1 MAAEIIG
8 DLIVIG
14 AGPAGA
20 NAAIAA
26 SAHGLNVQLLDEA
39 PHAGGQVWRA
49 PLEGLPKGNTPEAH
63 EGASLRERLAASD
76 VTVHAGQ
83 RVWSVLSKS
92 DCGFQVDSLGP
103 GGPVVLSAPRLVT
116 ATGAYERIVPFT
128 GWTLPG
134 VMGLAAATILL
145 KSHGVVPG
153 ARPIVAGAGPLL
165 LAVAAGILDAG
176 VKPLAVV
183 DLDSRADWLAR
194 LPALASKP
202 RNLMRGAR
210 WAARLRSAGV
220 PMLYRHAVRMAD
232 GEGQLERITV
242 CPVDASGAFT
252 EGEEKQ
258 FETDA
263 LLIGHG
269 LTPGAD
275 IPRLL
280 GAQMQHDRL
289 RGGHVPQIDGF
300 GRTTLD
306 GLFAIGDG
314 AGVRGADMAVTAGQL
329 AGLAVAHNAGQL
341 AHHAFDQKT
350 ARLLK
355 IQKWQT
361 RFCDA
366 IAGSMT
372 MRAGQ
377 LTSVP
382 EAAVVC
388 RCEDVTRGDIEAAVD
403 AGASDVNQLKHFTRT
418 GMGPCQGRM
427 CGEVAASLL
436 ASRLGIERADVGQ
449 FTARPPLR
457 PVAIGELT
465 GSFSYDDIPIPE
477 PAPL

>member
-1 MAAEIIG
+1 MTTEIAG
-8 DLIVIG
+8 ELIIIG

-26 SAHGLNVQLLDEA
+26 SDHGLDVHLLDEA

-49 PLEGLPKGNTPEAH
+49 PLEGLPKGNTQEAT
-63 EGASLRERLAASD
+63 EGASLRQRLVASH

-83 RVWSVLSKS
+83 RVWSVLAKTEG
-92 DCGFQVDSLGP
+92 GFQVDSLGP
-103 GGPVVLSAPRLVT
+103 DGPKVFTAPRLVA

-134 VMGLAAATILL
+134 VIGLAAATILL
-145 KSHGVVPG
+145 KSHGVAPG
-153 ARPIVAGAGPLL
+153 ACPIVAGAGPLL
-165 LAVAAGILDAG
+165 LAVAASILDAG
-176 VKPLAVV
+176 VKPLVVV

-202 RNLMRGAR
+202 GNLMRGVQ
-210 WAARLRSAGV
+210 WAARLRAAGV

-252 EGEEKQ
+252 EGEEKH

-263 LLIGHG
+263 LLVGHG

-280 GAQMQHDRL
+280 GARMQHDPL
-289 RGGHVPQIDGF
+289 RGGHVPQIDSF
-300 GRTTLD
+300 GRTSLE

-329 AGLAVAHNAGQL
+329 CGLAATHDAGQL
-341 AHHAFDQKT
+341 AENTFNERATPFLQT
-350 ARLLK
+350 LK
-355 IQKWQT
+355 RQT

-366 IAGSMT
+366 IAGSLAL
-372 MRAGQ
+372 RSGQ
-377 LTSVP
+377 LASVP
-382 EAAVVC
+382 ATATVC
-388 RCEDVTRGDIEAAVD
+388 RCEDVTRAEIEDAAD
-403 AGASDVNQLKHFTRT
+403 AGASDVNQLKHFTRI
-418 GMGPCQGRM
+418 GMGPCQGRI
-427 CGEVAASLL
+427 CGEIAASLL
-436 ASRLGIERADVGQ
+436 AQRLGVDRPDVGH

-457 PVAIGELT
+457 PVAISELT
-465 GSFSYDDIPIPE
+465 GSYSYDDIPIPK